1 MDRVCFA
8 HRPVIGGRSPPYK
21 NLRYMNKLRYTIYDI
36 RRTRHGF
43 TLVELLLALSVAG
56 IVLAAV
62 ATLAFALSSAA
73 SSSDDTAR
81 EQAELRY
88 TTLRVTELLRNCRL
102 ICATS
107 DSDLAVWQSDDD
119 SDSQIDVNEL
129 TYIQKGSASN
139 YLRLCQFPSSATGTV
154 ALGTILSPDDYTDT
168 TYVNL
173 IPQCSNVQFILR
185 DENGADSTVS
195 PPLTKFVSVT
205 FNLTENGVS
214 HQYQI
219 STALRCWAGNLLN
232 STATAIV
239 SDDD

>member
-1 MDRVCFA
+1 M
-8 HRPVIGGRSPPYK
+8 K
-21 NLRYMNKLRYTIYDI
+21 RYTIYDI
-36 RRTRHGF
+36 RHTRDGF

-88 TTLRVTELLRNCRL
+88 ATLRVTELLRNCSL

-129 TYIQKGSASN
+129 TYIQKGSASS

-154 ALGTILSPDDYTDT
+154 ALGTILSPDDYSGV

-173 IPQCSNVQFILR
+173 IPQCSNVRFDLYTC
-185 DENGADSTVS
+185 DSLHTSV
-195 PPLTKFVSVT
+195 PYTKLVNVA

>member
-1 MDRVCFA
+1 M
-8 HRPVIGGRSPPYK
+8 K
-21 NLRYMNKLRYTIYDI
+21 RYTIYDI
-36 RRTRHGF
+36 RHTRHGF

-73 SSSDDTAR
+73 NSSDDRAR
-81 EQAELRY
+81 KQAELRY
-88 TTLRVTELLRNCRL
+88 ATLRVTELLRNCRL

-129 TYIQKGSASN
+129 TYIQKGSTSN

-154 ALGTILSPDDYTDT
+154 ALGTILSPDDYSGV

-173 IPQCSNVQFILR
+173 IPQCSNAQFAL
-185 DENGADSTVS
+185 DAST
-195 PPLTKFVSVT
+195 PYTKLISIAFD
-205 FNLTENGVS
+205 LTEDDVS
-214 HQYQI
+214 HHYQI
-219 STALRCWAGNLLN
+219 STALRCWGGNLLN